1 MEKAAMARAIRRGSS
16 LPEEIVVWEIL
27 VRLPPKSLL
36 RCRSVCHAWCR
47 AISARNFLLAH
58 HGRQPS
64 LPVVCAHECLGRDIF
79 AFDRRAAHHQ
89 LKPVARLDGPFG
101 LAASCDGLLI
111 VSTYGVDGYS
121 FSVCNPA
128 TRQLAP
134 LVQLSD
140 FRFFSVLLGMYLHR
154 PTGEYRLL
162 LHRRRWTGSSLLP
175 EDPVGCYIYA
185 LGSDQ
190 PPKFIGGP
198 KTTSMCFNASVLL
211 RDNLHWYPAVHD
223 RSGNNPQTESK
234 PVIVFNT
241 IAESFWQMHAPVVP
255 INPYMFEMDGT
266 LGMYTCNRV
275 TDIVDIWVLQD
286 YKCEAWEHKY
296 RVKLPFSEIWGYFGE
311 RKDFWYVRVGSA
323 DGDVHLLI
331 HYDQSLF
338 CVDTDGKLVKKF
350 HLYGQELHACQLRLK
365 QTLVQHTFFS
375 VLEDY
380 DVHTSPFSTVS
391 ISL

>member
-1 MEKAAMARAIRRGSS
+1 M
-16 LPEEIVVWEIL
+16 
-27 VRLPPKSLL
+27 
-36 RCRSVCHAWCR
+36 
-47 AISARNFLLAH
+47 
-58 HGRQPS
+58 
-64 LPVVCAHECLGRDIF
+64 
-79 AFDRRAAHHQ
+79 
-89 LKPVARLDGPFG
+89 
-101 LAASCDGLLI
+101 
-111 VSTYGVDGYS
+111 YGADGYS

-128 TRQLAP
+128 TRQHAP
-134 LVQLSD
+134 LLQLSD
-140 FRFFSVLLGMYLHR
+140 FRFFSVLGMYLHR

-162 LHRRRWTGSSLLP
+162 LHRRSYRGWTGSGLLP

-185 LGSDQ
+185 LGSNQ

-311 RKDFWYVRVGSA
+311 REDFWYVRVGLA
-323 DGDVHLLI
+323 DGDVHLLL

>member
-1 MEKAAMARAIRRGSS
+1 
-16 LPEEIVVWEIL
+16 
-27 VRLPPKSLL
+27 
-36 RCRSVCHAWCR
+36 
-47 AISARNFLLAH
+47 
-58 HGRQPS
+58 
-64 LPVVCAHECLGRDIF
+64 
-79 AFDRRAAHHQ
+79 
-89 LKPVARLDGPFG
+89 
-101 LAASCDGLLI
+101 
-111 VSTYGVDGYS
+111 
-121 FSVCNPA
+121 
-128 TRQLAP
+128 
-134 LVQLSD
+134 
-140 FRFFSVLLGMYLHR
+140 
-154 PTGEYRLL
+154 
-162 LHRRRWTGSSLLP
+162 
-175 EDPVGCYIYA
+175 
-185 LGSDQ
+185 
-190 PPKFIGGP
+190 
-198 KTTSMCFNASVLL
+198 MCFNESVLL
-211 RDNLHWYPAVHD
+211 RDNLHWYPVRD

-311 RKDFWYVRVGSA
+311 REDFWYVRVGLA
-323 DGDVHLLI
+323 DGDVHLLL

-365 QTLVQHTFFS
+365 QTLVQHNFFT

-380 DVHTSPFSTVS
+380 DVHTSPFSTVL